1 MDRRKM
7 LAFLGISPAFLTG
20 FPAGAATPQPRV
32 SPANGEGS
40 HAAAHGESLIT
51 LMNPAIAGKLATRV
65 PLVPPLDTLQGKTIY
80 MVNLSWEGPD
90 AANYFYG
97 AMREWLDKR
106 YSGVKTIVKVTA
118 DGMFGSD
125 PSILKD
131 IVASKAD
138 AAIVGVAG

>member
-7 LAFLGISPAFLTG
+7 LAFLGVSPTFLSG
-20 FPAGAATPQPRV
+20 FPAVAETSRPGLSSV
-32 SPANGEGS
+32 DG
-40 HAAAHGESLIT
+40 HGEEKIT
-51 LMNPAIAGKLATRV
+51 VMNPAIAGKLATRV
-65 PLVPPLDTLQGKTIY
+65 PLAPPLDSLNNKLIY

-97 AMREWLDKR
+97 AMTDWLNR
-106 YSGVKTIVKVTA
+106 HYSGIKTLVKVTA

-131 IVASKAD
+131 IAASKAD

>member
-1 MDRRKM
+1 M
-7 LAFLGISPAFLTG
+7 LRFLGISPAFFTG
-20 FPAGAATPQPRV
+20 FPAGAATPRARV
-32 SPANGEGS
+32 SSADDGGHAEGM
-40 HAAAHGESLIT
+40 IT
-51 LMNPAIAGKLATRV
+51 VMNPAIAGKLATRV
-65 PLVPPLDTLQGKTIY
+65 PLAPPLESLENKKIY

-97 AMREWLDKR
+97 AMTEWLNKH
-106 YSGVKTIVKVTA
+106 YSGVKTMVKVTA

-131 IVASKAD
+131 IAASGAD

>member
-7 LAFLGISPAFLTG
+7 LALLGLSPTLVTASPSYARTA
-20 FPAGAATPQPRV
+20 PKADHSESSSEAG
-32 SPANGEGS
+32 NGM
-40 HAAAHGESLIT
+40 IT
-51 LMNPAIAGKLATRV
+51 VMNPAIPGKLATRV
-65 PLVPPLDTLQGKTIY
+65 PLAPPLDNLQGKKIY
-80 MVNLSWEGPD
+80 MINLSWEGPD

-97 AMREWLDKR
+97 AMTEWFDKH

-118 DGMFGSD
+118 EGMFGSD

-131 IVASKAD
+131 IIASKAD

>member
-7 LAFLGISPAFLTG
+7 LRFLGISPALFTG
-20 FPAGAATPQPRV
+20 FPAGAEKTRAGASSV
-32 SPANGEGS
+32 NGDGDG
-40 HAAAHGESLIT
+40 AGAIT
-51 LMNPAIAGKLATRV
+51 VMNPAIAGKLATRV
-65 PLVPPLDTLQGKTIY
+65 PLVPPLDSLDNKTIY

-97 AMREWLDKR
+97 AMTEWLNKH

-118 DGMFGSD
+118 EGMFGAD
-125 PSILKD
+125 PSLLKD
-131 IVASKAD
+131 ITASRAD

>member
-1 MDRRKM
+1 
-7 LAFLGISPAFLTG
+7 
-20 FPAGAATPQPRV
+20 
-32 SPANGEGS
+32 
-40 HAAAHGESLIT
+40 
-51 LMNPAIAGKLATRV
+51 
-65 PLVPPLDTLQGKTIY
+65 

-97 AMREWLDKR
+97 AMTEWLNKH
-106 YSGVKTIVKVTA
+106 YSGVKTMVKVTA

-131 IVASKAD
+131 IIASKAD

>member
-1 MDRRKM
+1 M
-7 LAFLGISPAFLTG
+7 LRFLGISPAFLAG
-20 FPAGAATPQPRV
+20 FPAGAATPRARV
-32 SPANGEGS
+32 SSADDGGHAEGM
-40 HAAAHGESLIT
+40 IT
-51 LMNPAIAGKLATRV
+51 VMNPAIAGKLATRV
-65 PLVPPLDTLQGKTIY
+65 PLAAPLDSLQNKKIY

-97 AMREWLDKR
+97 AMTEWLNKH
-106 YSGVKTIVKVTA
+106 YSGVKTMVKVTA

-131 IVASKAD
+131 IAASGAD